1 MLKKR
6 VERGSQRDCALNLQL
21 FPSQQLDIKISVK
34 NFEINEINVSF
45 ANADRTAEAR
55 SWFLVGRV
63 QIIQKAYT

>member
-1 MLKKR
+1 MI
-6 VERGSQRDCALNLQL
+6 VL

-55 SWFLVGRV
+55 SWVLVGRV